1 MPDSK
6 PNPHFR
12 KLLLGCLILS
22 FVFIN
27 ASFFLDSYS
36 PSIPKSDI
44 PSSLENGQDYK
55 NLLDL
60 QNAFIRNAKKIK
72 PSVVS
77 VNKVKELFEK
87 SSWHEPLGTIP
98 WYASIRNWFADNLK
112 TRKYS
117 IENVGSGI
125 ILDSNGYIL
134 TNYHVVENLDRVL
147 VKLSDGKEYFA
158 KVLGYDTHTDLAALK
173 ISTLR
178 RLPEPAFGE
187 SKALSVGEWVM
198 AIGNPYGLEGTVTV
212 GVISGIGR
220 TDLGISHF
228 ENFIQT
234 DASINPGNSGGPLI
248 NLKGQIVGIN
258 TAVAAIGSGVSFAIP
273 VEMALGVGAQL
284 INNGSVERGWLGIGI
299 QKITPELANTF
310 NLNSSE
316 VGVLVNSIANKTPAQ
331 SGGMLRG
338 DIIIQFDGQT
348 ISNLKYFQELVAGT
362 AIGKEVPVKI
372 FRNGREKTLKIK
384 IGKMNS

>member
-1 MPDSK
+1 
-6 PNPHFR
+6 
-12 KLLLGCLILS
+12 
-22 FVFIN
+22 
-27 ASFFLDSYS
+27 
-36 PSIPKSDI
+36 
-44 PSSLENGQDYK
+44 
-55 NLLDL
+55 
-60 QNAFIRNAKKIK
+60 
-72 PSVVS
+72 
-77 VNKVKELFEK
+77 
-87 SSWHEPLGTIP
+87 
-98 WYASIRNWFADNLK
+98 
-112 TRKYS
+112 
-117 IENVGSGI
+117 
-125 ILDSNGYIL
+125 L
-134 TNYHVVENLDRVL
+134 TNYHVVKNLDRVL

-158 KVLGYDTHTDLAALK
+158 KVLGYDTYTDLAALK

-178 RLPEPAFGE
+178 RLPEPEFGE
-187 SKALSVGEWVM
+187 SKALNVGEWVM

-212 GVISGIGR
+212 GVISGTGR

-248 NLKGQIVGIN
+248 NLDGQIVGIN

-273 VEMALGVGAQL
+273 VEMALEVGAQL
-284 INNGSVERGWLGIGI
+284 IRNGSVERGWLGIGI
-299 QKITPELANTF
+299 QNMTPELANTF

-316 VGVLVNSIANKTPAQ
+316 VGVLVNSIAKKTPAQ

-348 ISNLKYFQELVAGT
+348 ISNLKYFQKLVADT

-372 FRNGREKTLKIK
+372 FRDGHEKTLKIK

>member
-12 KLLLGCLILS
+12 KLLWGCLILS

-36 PSIPKSDI
+36 PSNPKNTIPRT
-44 PSSLENGQDYK
+44 LENSQDYK
-55 NLLDL
+55 NLMDL

-87 SSWHEPLGTIP
+87 SSRYEPLGTIP
-98 WYASIRNWFADNLK
+98 WYAPIRKWFADNLK

-117 IENVGSGI
+117 VENVGSGI

-158 KVLGYDTHTDLAALK
+158 KVLGYDTYTDLAALK

-178 RLPEPAFGE
+178 RLPEPEFGE
-187 SKALSVGEWVM
+187 SKALNVGEWVM

-212 GVISGIGR
+212 GVISGTGR

-248 NLKGQIVGIN
+248 NLDGQIVGIN

-273 VEMALGVGAQL
+273 VEMALEVGAQL
-284 INNGSVERGWLGIGI
+284 IHNGSVERGWLGIGI
-299 QKITPELANTF
+299 QNMTPELANTF

-316 VGVLVNSIANKTPAQ
+316 VGVLVNSIAKKTPAQ

-348 ISNLKYFQELVAGT
+348 ISNLKYFQKLVADT

-372 FRNGREKTLKIK
+372 FRDGHEKTLKIK